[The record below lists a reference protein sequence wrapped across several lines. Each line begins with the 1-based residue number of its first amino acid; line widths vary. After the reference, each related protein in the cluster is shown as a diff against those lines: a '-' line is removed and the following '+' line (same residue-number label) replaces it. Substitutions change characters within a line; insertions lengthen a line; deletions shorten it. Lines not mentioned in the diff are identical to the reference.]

1 MTNILTKGKNNEIEE
16 VLTKESFNNTDND
29 LKILLKNG
37 YLKNKYKKN
46 DTLTIYLLHYMIF
59 HIQ

>member
-1 MTNILTKGKNNEIEE
+1 MTNILTKGKKNEIEE